1 MSEKKKYRLD
11 IPSRKSYE
19 QRISELKEAIYRYIS
34 KLREQGEDC
43 TIDSSLRTKNP
54 KLYNKAVS
62 VVYAWKKQNGTPIT
76 VKTVFEACGFK
87 YNSKSKNYHSTWS
100 KEEEGELY
108 AKTIM
113 NDLKKMNKK
122 YELNK
127 KNSATLPRRVYAYI
141 DDPFIDNP
149 NDTFAI
155 SGIKDAIEEGQE
167 NNKNYSNGIDPFEF
181 D

>member
-1 MSEKKKYRLD
+1 MNEKRKYDFD

-19 QRISELKEAIYRYIS
+19 QRIEELKVDIYRYLS
-34 KLREQGEDC
+34 KLNEQGENGI
-43 TIDSSLRTKNP
+43 IDSSLRTKNP

-100 KEEEGELY
+100 KEEEGDLY
-108 AKTIM
+108 AKTIL
-113 NDLKKMNKK
+113 NDLKKADKR

-127 KNSATLPRRVYAYI
+127 RNAATPTRRIYGYV
-141 DDPFIDNP
+141 DDIFFDDP
-149 NDTFAI
+149 NDTFKI
-155 SGIKDAIEEGQE
+155 SVIRDAIDAAKKEDNDYLNEIE
-167 NNKNYSNGIDPFEF
+167 PTEF